1 MRIKGHRVFE
11 KKPKLQVKSTSE
23 VDLGQSEIEN
33 ELFEQSLT
41 KSRQTP
47 KDLFINGKANNKDD
61 HIKSE
66 FNGKSTL
73 LPEDIKEILFNNNQ
87 VYVDKPLKEINK
99 LFRDL
104 KQARKMDKIYK
115 NEETS
120 ILSHKI
126 TPGTNITGI
135 IDNFADQ
142 VETCF
147 NEIQRKQT
155 PDKKSILALKSKLH
169 SFFCELKEVA
179 SKTGSVIKQNKIVSE
194 SNDEEKEIKSLTNIL
209 DGSLENLINQEK
221 EETLGK
227 TVNETKGSMY
237 TYGWGS
243 TRVGSLFD
251 KMVVNEKVYQEL
263 GNIKKFNFK
272 LKEAL
277 STYQRKKK

>member
-1 MRIKGHRVFE
+1 M
-11 KKPKLQVKSTSE
+11 
-23 VDLGQSEIEN
+23 GQSEIEN

-47 KDLFINGKANNKDD
+47 KDLFINGKTNDKDD

-120 ILSHKI
+120 ILSHKV

-179 SKTGSVIKQNKIVSE
+179 NKSGSVIKQNKIVLE

-221 EETLGK
+221 EETVGK